1 MDKAAAI
8 ELGKAYKELVLQHF
22 NAKDVILYGSYGKGT
37 PHPDS
42 DIDIAVIVDSIE
54 EDYFDNVPLL
64 WKLKRQISNLIEPI
78 LISEEDDK
86 SGFLENIRKTGIVL

>member
-1 MDKAAAI
+1 MDKEAAI
-8 ELGKAYKELVLQHF
+8 KLGKAYKEIVLQHF

-54 EDYFDNVPLL
+54 GDYFEA
-64 WKLKRQISNLIEPI
+64 ISPVQRLSWLGVI
-78 LISEEDDK
+78 LS
-86 SGFLENIRKTGIVL
+86 

>member
-1 MDKAAAI
+1 MVPTEKALRI
-8 ELGKAYKELVLQHF
+8 
-22 NAKDVILYGSYGKGT
+22 
-37 PHPDS
+37 PDS